1 MDNFELLK
9 KLLTEKVKH
18 PENITLEAT
27 MKDLGIDSLDL
38 VDIMLEAESQLNITF
53 EDDELLDLKT
63 VSDAVN
69 LLDAKTGKKEG
80 KSC

>member
-1 MDNFELLK
+1 MDNYELLK
-9 KLLTEKVKH
+9 KLLTENVKH

-69 LLDAKTGKKEG
+69 LLNAKTGKKEE

>member
-1 MDNFELLK
+1 
-9 KLLTEKVKH
+9 
-18 PENITLEAT
+18 
-27 MKDLGIDSLDL
+27 
-38 VDIMLEAESQLNITF
+38 MLEAESQLNITF

-69 LLDAKTGKKEG
+69 LLNAKTGKKEE